1 MHQTWNKVNKR
12 ILINTPTGLELHGKI
27 VDVEYTVDLGGVE
40 YVKVGDTLVRGF
52 IENPTAEDVSKLMRE
67 LIENLKELES

>member
-12 ILINTPTGLELHGKI
+12 VLINTPTDLELHGKI

-40 YVKVGDTLVRGF
+40 YVQIGDTLVSEY

-67 LIENLKELES
+67 LIEILKEKC

>member
-12 ILINTPTGLELHGKI
+12 VLINTPTDLKLHGKI

-40 YVKVGDTLVRGF
+40 YVQIGDTLVGEY
-52 IENPTAEDVSKLMRE
+52 IENPTAEDVSRLMRE
-67 LIENLKELES
+67 LIEMLEELE